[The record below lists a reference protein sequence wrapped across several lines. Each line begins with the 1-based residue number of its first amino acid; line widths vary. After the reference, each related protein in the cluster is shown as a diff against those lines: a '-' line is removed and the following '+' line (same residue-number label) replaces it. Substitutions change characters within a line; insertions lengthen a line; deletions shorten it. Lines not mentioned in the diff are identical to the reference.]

1 MDPLQS
7 IAKIAASGMTAQ
19 TARLRVISE
28 NVANADSTGTT
39 PGADPFRRKTISFS
53 ELIDRNG
60 GGSLV
65 EVDRIGR
72 DQSPFRRDYDPAHP
86 VADETG
92 YVNRPNVDPII
103 ELANMSEASLNYEPN
118 MKLFEPCRPIPSQK
132 RDLPSR
138 GPHERA

>member
-72 DQSPFRRDYDPAHP
+72 DQSPFRRDYDPVSYTHL
-86 VADETG
+86 T
-92 YVNRPNVDPII
+92 
-103 ELANMSEASLNYEPN
+103 
-118 MKLFEPCRPIPSQK
+118 
-132 RDLPSR
+132 LPTICSV
-138 GPHERA
+138 

>member
-72 DQSPFRRDYDPAHP
+72 DQSPFRLDYDPAHP
-86 VADETG
+86 AADETG
-92 YVNRPNVDPII
+92 YVKRPNVDPII
-103 ELANMSEASLNYEPN
+103 EMANMREASRNYEAN
-118 MKLFEPCRPIPSQK
+118 MNMFESGRRMRGQML
-132 RDLPSR
+132 DLLK
-138 GPHERA
+138 

>member
-86 VADETG
+86 AADETG
-92 YVNRPNVDPII
+92 YVKRPNVDPII
-103 ELANMSEASLNYEPN
+103 EMANMREASRNYEAN
-118 MKLFEPCRPIPSQK
+118 MNMFESGRRMRVQML
-132 RDLPSR
+132 DLLK
-138 GPHERA
+138 

>member
-53 ELIDRNG
+53 ELIDRDNG
-60 GGSLV
+60 ASLV
-65 EVDRIGR
+65 EVDHIGR
-72 DQSPFRRDYDPAHP
+72 DRTAFRLDFDPAHP
-86 VADETG
+86 AADETG
-92 YVNRPNVDPII
+92 YVKRPNVDPII
-103 ELANMSEASLNYEPN
+103 EMANMREASRNYEAN
-118 MKLFEPCRPIPSQK
+118 MNMFEAGRRMRGQML
-132 RDLPSR
+132 DLLK
-138 GPHERA
+138 